1 MKLFG
6 LVKKINKDIKQK
18 ITILIFC
25 SLYVC
30 CLKKKK
36 SKVCT
41 STDSQQ
47 ISSKVYETFQNQKIY
62 FLE

>member
-30 CLKKKK
+30 CLKKKSQKFVLLLIHSRSQVK
-36 SKVCT
+36 SMRHFKT
-41 STDSQQ
+41 R
-47 ISSKVYETFQNQKIY
+47 KYTF
-62 FLE
+62 